1 MNVLWLGSSDD
12 PVEDLDTGRLS
23 SIELPDANLAVGS
36 ARRLQSSA
44 FSCRPNSPPS
54 TGSQVETRQGTT

>member
-23 SIELPDANLAVGS
+23 SIELPDANLDRKSV
-36 ARRLQSSA
+36 
-44 FSCRPNSPPS
+44 
-54 TGSQVETRQGTT
+54 V